1 MDGRLYGLAPG
12 PNYAKK
18 TGTCGAMQRIV
29 IAVTGL
35 LMFSGVSG
43 LDAQALK
50 GSRTAMRKQNTIAQE
65 QDYSF
70 LRSARDVRGFVEK
83 GLLVPVRATSA
94 MKLADVSFPYTRPAV
109 KTFIER
115 LAPQYKSACGEKLVV
130 TSLTRPLSRQPRNA
144 SELSVHPAGMALDL
158 RAPRRSD
165 CRRWLEST
173 LLSLES
179 KGVLEA
185 TRERRPAHY
194 HVAVFPEAY
203 ISYVSNLTGDP
214 KLASRTNQPKSIKI
228 AKADAP
234 NYASVVPVANSDVT
248 YKVRQ
253 GDSLWSIAKKH
264 GVSVTELKEAN
275 GLRGARIRPGQ
286 KLVIPSHNAER
297 SAE

>member
-1 MDGRLYGLAPG
+1 
-12 PNYAKK
+12 
-18 TGTCGAMQRIV
+18 MQRIV

-50 GSRTAMRKQNTIAQE
+50 GSRTAMRKQNTIAQQ

-83 GLLVPVRATSA
+83 GLLVPVQATSA
-94 MKLADVSFPYTRPAV
+94 LKLADVSFPYTRPAV

-130 TSLTRPLSRQPRNA
+130 TSLTRPLSRQPYNA

-158 RAPRRSD
+158 RAPRRTD

-173 LLSLES
+173 LLALES

-194 HVAVFPEAY
+194 HVAVFPQAY
-203 ISYVSNLTGDP
+203 LSYVSKMTGDT
-214 KLASRTNQPKSIKI
+214 KLATRTNKPKSIKI

-234 NYASVVPVANSDVT
+234 KYASVMPVPDGGVT
-248 YKVRQ
+248 YKVRR

-264 GVSVTELKEAN
+264 GVTVAELKQAN
-275 GLRGARIRPGQ
+275 GLRSARIKAGQ
-286 KLVIPSHNAER
+286 KLVIPTQNMER